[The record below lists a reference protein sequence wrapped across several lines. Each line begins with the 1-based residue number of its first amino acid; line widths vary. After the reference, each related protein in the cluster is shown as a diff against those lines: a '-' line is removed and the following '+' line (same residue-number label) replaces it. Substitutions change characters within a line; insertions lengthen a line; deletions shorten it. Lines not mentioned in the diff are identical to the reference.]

1 MIFLICLLVENLG
14 RGNPHEWYIFFA
26 SSSYRSFGFIFG
38 AFLYFEKRSN
48 LKGVLITSFAEE
60 ISESISGGEDFLET
74 NGTDALILVDLDQDG
89 DLDLITEDIAGR
101 FFLNQNQMGEFSEN
115 LLLFPNPI
123 IPFEANATIGTK
135 VASWC
140 RLARI
145 QILEIRLFLRVDP
158 RREWSGFES
167 FSVNQDG
174 SLVLD
179 SSPKAGALKSK

>member
-1 MIFLICLLVENLG
+1 MQ
-14 RGNPHEWYIFFA
+14 
-26 SSSYRSFGFIFG
+26 
-38 AFLYFEKRSN
+38 
-48 LKGVLITSFAEE
+48 EE

-74 NGTDALILVDLDQDG
+74 NGTDALIIVDLDQDG

-135 VASWC
+135 VAS
-140 RLARI
+140 LVPI
-145 QILEIRLFLRVDP
+145 GSDTNSGNQTFFFRVDP
-158 RREWSGFES
+158 RRSGPDS
-167 FSVNQDG
+167 NLFSVNQDG

-179 SSPKAGALKSK
+179 SSPKAGALKIKVKVSSQDGVFVENIFELIARTHSFCS